1 MENSGI
7 LSFSTESA
15 QRQRVDAHP
24 SPTLE
29 LVYAYHRLTRT
40 VRDEAA
46 GDAGERARPIEDL
59 FVELRETQPE
69 LVDRIRRLAGDDSAD
84 GHDVEL
90 FLLALEFDF
99 ANDDDPDTY
108 LSALPD
114 LPGRYLERSA
124 EDPATGPSRAEHRR
138 KSFERV
144 QRLAEGD
151 RAGEIRDVLARLWGV
166 LEPRWRS
173 EGRAAARAAADRFLE
188 AFDAKGDVVGA
199 LPQHHFAQFEASAER
214 IRAAQ
219 ARNRV
224 DVIPLYFAS
233 QGGFI
238 FHVHDAY
245 FIGYGLQG
253 EQAFADTEARIRDI
267 AARMK
272 AYADPTRLMLLTL
285 LAKYGRFTPTVGD
298 LAAQLGVS
306 QPTVSG
312 HLRLLRDAGLVR
324 LEKDGT
330 KSFYHL
336 QTDAATEPL
345 DELSDLLAQSRK
357 S

>member
-1 MENSGI
+1 MDSSGI
-7 LSFSTESA
+7 LSFSTETA

-29 LVYAYHRLTRT
+29 LIYAYHRLTRT
-40 VRDEAA
+40 VLDE
-46 GDAGERARPIEDL
+46 DEDTSGEGARQIEDL
-59 FVELRETQPE
+59 FHELRETHPE
-69 LVDRIRRLAGDDSAD
+69 LVDRVRQVCGEDGAD
-84 GHDVEL
+84 RYDVEL

-99 ANDDDPDTY
+99 ADGEDPRAFLD
-108 LSALPD
+108 ALPD
-114 LPGRYLERSA
+114 LPTRYLERSA
-124 EDPATGPSRAEHRR
+124 EDPSTGPSQAEHRR
-138 KSFERV
+138 KSLDRV
-144 QRLAEGD
+144 QRLADGG
-151 RAGEIRDVLARLWGV
+151 RATEIREVLARLWSV

-173 EGRAAARAAADRFLE
+173 DGRAVARAAAEHFLE
-188 AFDAKGDVVGA
+188 AFDAKGDVLSA
-199 LPQHHFAQFEASAER
+199 LPPHHFAQFEASAER

-219 ARNRV
+219 ARNQI

-238 FHVHDAY
+238 FNVHDAWC
-245 FIGYGLQG
+245 IGYGLQT
-253 EQAFADTEARIRDI
+253 EQAFADTEARVRDI

-285 LAKYGRFTPTVGD
+285 LARYGRLTPTVGD
-298 LAAQLGVS
+298 LASQLGVS

-336 QTDAATEPL
+336 QTDAAIEPL